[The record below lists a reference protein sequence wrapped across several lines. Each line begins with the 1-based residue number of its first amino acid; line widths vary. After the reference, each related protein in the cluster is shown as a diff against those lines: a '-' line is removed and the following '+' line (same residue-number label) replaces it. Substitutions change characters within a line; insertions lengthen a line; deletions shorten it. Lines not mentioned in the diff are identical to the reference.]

1 MIFHSYVSL
10 PEGIWS
16 YMFMLGYEPWC
27 PYNEFDC
34 SKKLPQK
41 TIHSWVF
48 FWGLPWPFGWLKY
61 PTFYVAS
68 YVYPIYPNKLSQK
81 WTNLSLICIYR
92 IIYYPGWWYT
102 YHSEKYELVKV
113 SWDDFPFPTEW
124 KVIIH
129 SCSKAPTS
137 YSVNK

>member
-1 MIFHSYVSL
+1 
-10 PEGIWS
+10 
-16 YMFMLGYEPWC
+16 MLVYQRVYDLICLCWDMNHDVHTTSSTAARNCHRKPSTVG
-27 PYNEFDC
+27 F
-34 SKKLPQK
+34 
-41 TIHSWVF
+41 F

-129 SCSKAPTS
+129 SMVPNHQPDGDEKM
-137 YSVNK
+137 